1 PAALQ
6 HRRHGRDHAHPLR
19 AGHGAPGPR
28 AEQCELRAGR
38 GRNRGCAVNVPYR
51 MTLSVL
57 LLLHCAAL
65 PAAAQQV
72 HRAATVPVAWP
83 TGGGVRNLTF
93 GVVTPAGGSTQ
104 IVDVPAAVAPQTA
117 LVQSGE
123 FRFNV
128 AGARGIDF
136 TVTVPTELTSAGA
149 PPLLISFNGNQ
160 YGGYCVTTAAS
171 CTLTNFNPSLGQ
183 VLRVCRTML
192 FG

>member
-1 PAALQ
+1 MS
-6 HRRHGRDHAHPLR
+6 
-19 AGHGAPGPR
+19 
-28 AEQCELRAGR
+28 
-38 GRNRGCAVNVPYR
+38 YR

-57 LLLHCAAL
+57 LLLLCAAL

-72 HRAATVPVAWP
+72 NIAATVPVASP

-192 FG
+192 FGFCIPIGTWPSGNTLRVYVGGRLSVPPSARAGVYTGTVTMTIIQVF